1 MFDVGESLR
10 AGFDDAQSTLL
21 QAQSALARSGAS
33 GSGSESGAAM
43 AQTARAALF
52 EEALLNAEHA
62 RLAEVKAVAR

>member
-10 AGFDDAQSTLL
+10 ASLEGAQSTLL
-21 QAQSALARSGAS
+21 QAQSQLARSGAG
-33 GSGSESGAAM
+33 GSGSENGAVM